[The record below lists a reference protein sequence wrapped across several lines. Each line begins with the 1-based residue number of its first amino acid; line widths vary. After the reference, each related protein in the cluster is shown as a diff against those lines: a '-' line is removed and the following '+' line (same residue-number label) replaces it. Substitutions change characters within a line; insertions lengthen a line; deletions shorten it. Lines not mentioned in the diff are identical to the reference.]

1 MPDEPGNCL
10 VIGPKFLDNVYH
22 NAFMKALESAEG
34 QDSFELGSYLTR
46 QRFPDGVNML
56 AYLHENNFIKKMPT
70 KNVKVSFGANN
81 KEEIGLDELN
91 ELIAKERGVKVSE
104 LAVVSETPT
113 KEASKTKKTDAKKKS
128 TK

>member
-1 MPDEPGNCL
+1 
-10 VIGPKFLDNVYH
+10 
-22 NAFMKALESAEG
+22 
-34 QDSFELGSYLTR
+34 
-46 QRFPDGVNML
+46 
-56 AYLHENNFIKKMPT
+56 MPT